1 MKQLATDRLSIRRMT
16 VDDAE
21 FILRLLNEPSWLRF
35 IGDRNVHTLDDAR
48 AYISGPVDMYS
59 RLGIGFC
66 VVEMTGVATPIGMC
80 GLTKRDYLEDIDLGF
95 AFLPQHW
102 GRGYAREAAS
112 EVLRYGK
119 EELKLK
125 RVVATTRLDNL
136 ASQVLLDR
144 VGFQFES
151 LIVRPDSQRTLKLYA
166 VNY

>member
-1 MKQLATDRLSIRRMT
+1 MKQLATDRLRIRRMT
-16 VDDAE
+16 VADAE
-21 FILRLLNEPSWLRF
+21 FILQLLNEPSWLRF

-48 AYISGPVDMYS
+48 TYVSGPMDMYS
-59 RLGIGFC
+59 RLGIGLC
-66 VVEMTGVATPIGMC
+66 IVEMNGAATPVGIC

-95 AFLPQHW
+95 AFLPHHW
-102 GRGYAREAAS
+102 GQGYAREAAS

-144 VGFQFES
+144 IGFQFES
-151 LIVRPDSQRTLKLYA
+151 LIVRPDTQRTLRLYA